1 MSDLS
6 GPTAAGAGSASAA
19 ERERG
24 SGGTAPLLVL
34 VGPPASGKTTVG
46 TAVART
52 LGAAFRDTDA
62 DVEAG
67 AGCSVSD
74 LFVTEG
80 EPHFRALEE
89 AAVARAL
96 AEHDGVLALGGGAVM
111 SAATRALLVSYG
123 AAGGTVVWLDV
134 DLGSAAKRVG
144 LSRDRPILGVNPRA
158 MLRHM
163 LETRAPLYGEVATL
177 TVPTGGRE
185 PADVVADVLGAL
197 PTKPAGR

>member
-1 MSDLS
+1 VSI
-6 GPTAAGAGSASAA
+6 PVV
-19 ERERG
+19 
-24 SGGTAPLLVL
+24 VL

-46 TAVART
+46 TAVADA
-52 LGAAFRDTDA
+52 LGVVFRDTDA
-62 DVEAG
+62 DVEAQTG
-67 AGCSVSD
+67 SSVAD
-74 LFVTEG
+74 LFVTQG
-80 EPHFRALEE
+80 EPHFRALEQ

-111 SAATRALLVSYG
+111 NDATRALLVSYG
-123 AAGGTVVWLDV
+123 RDGGTVVRLDV
-134 DLGSAAKRVG
+134 DLASAAKRVG

-163 LETRAPLYGEVATL
+163 LETRAPLYDEVATL

-185 PADVVADVLGAL
+185 PADVVAEVLAAL